1 MASFL
6 SGGSPIFLRKYFRPL
21 ELFPHYAQAI
31 TYSLTNFQGTFWLST
46 GQLLPTDKWLGAEYT
61 KKYLFRS
68 GEAPVTR
75 RAWDYAIILVVAGML
90 NACSPRMITFT
101 SNDKATVSLVTSS
114 STDGQG
120 EVIGETPQSIP
131 AEKIRGKVVKIWS
144 ADVYPQFW
152 ILDPL
157 QSGETTVAL
166 KLEKKPES
174 QNKSTASTNLKFR
187 VMMKAYKALADQN
200 WKLARELADE
210 LNRLEPETA
219 APHLI
224 AGIALLRE
232 GKKLDARTSFEKAK
246 TFDPEDAE
254 IGKLIRFAQ

>member
-1 MASFL
+1 M
-6 SGGSPIFLRKYFRPL
+6 
-21 ELFPHYAQAI
+21 
-31 TYSLTNFQGTFWLST
+31 
-46 GQLLPTDKWLGAEYT
+46 T
-61 KKYLFRS
+61 KVF
-68 GEAPVTR
+68 
-75 RAWDYAIILVVAGML
+75 WDYAMILFAASTL
-90 NACSPRMITFT
+90 FACSPQMVTFT

-120 EVIGETPQSIP
+120 EVIGDTPQSVP
-131 AEKIRGKVVKIWS
+131 AEKMQGKVVKIWS

-157 QSGETTVAL
+157 QSGETTIAL

-224 AGIALLRE
+224 TGIALLRE
-232 GKKLDARTSFEKAK
+232 GKKSDARTSFEKAK
-246 TFDPEDAE
+246 TFDPDDTE
-254 IGKLIRFAQ
+254 IAKLIRIAQ